1 MAHLT
6 EDTINDRIAEYL
18 RKKGIEIYTQFKG
31 VRKGANNP
39 DFQIKEPKTVY
50 GEGEWESSKFNGF
63 AQMTD
68 YSNLAG
74 AEGSFLIIYPNSLKN
89 RAMVLNIEAF
99 FGDIK
104 FHGLFHLKNL
114 PSNPF
119 YGTIEEL
126 PDWIDS
132 SLKGEKKLDKNAQI
146 EIIRTLVNGLASRL
160 PNLTSESHLFKH
172 VSQFLPEPD
181 SALKNTNRAVA
192 YLLVDQVVFYRILSE
207 KLDLKSIDPL
217 KITVPEDLYTYYFKN
232 IVENIDYE
240 TVFAIDLS
248 GLIPK
253 RGIQYI
259 RDLINVV
266 NGMKPETFSSDFLG
280 SMFHSIIPFDIRKPL
295 AAYYT
300 NQSAAALLSS
310 LTIKESTDKVADF
323 ACGSGTLL
331 LSAYDRKKKLLGR
344 ELVEKDHQKFIGSD
358 ITGIDVMV
366 FAAHLAAV
374 QLALKQPTYLSNKV
388 RIGVEDSLSLYSG
401 YEVKP
406 LDKTLPVGQSRL
418 TFFEDLSKLKE
429 RGSVGGD
436 GTGISFKL
444 EKANVVIMNPPFT
457 RKQRISKD
465 YRTELKNWLSSYK
478 KWISDSYSF
487 WAYFIFLS
495 DRFIEKNGK
504 LGFVLPVAILGQST
518 YTKLRKF
525 ILQKFEVRYVI
536 VGGYKCAF
544 SENTLIRECLLVLE
558 KVDRPQKSSKARFIF
573 LKERPTLTNT
583 EKLYHNIINTPDK
596 EILDFCDVTQEEL
609 NQNDDWWEF
618 IPEPR
623 LSSKLK
629 FSKNKFSSLLDVL
642 GDEDSLKQGL
652 RFNSSSEFVSTK
664 NSIISNPRPRISIE
678 FEIIEETKN
687 KIKFTDKLGNFYK
700 ISKKSLRPAIRTI
713 SYQDT
718 IHVDSPPDWIVID
731 RFENDEEFW
740 QAKNI
745 NTILMKRKKHL
756 DTRLGNIVM
765 AGYGNFN
772 LAAVGSSL
780 IAVTS
785 DELIAPTW
793 TCWRLLCDN
802 LDDAKILTLYLN
814 STFSIAKLIDIST
827 EVGGTLR
834 KWRKDRL
841 LLMPVLDPK
850 KLTES
855 ERISLL
861 KLYGEIS
868 NKKLPSILTQLENGN
883 NIRNKID
890 NKIAKIVYG
899 QIIDKNKIREL
910 QIKIAETINLWKNMM
925 GA

>member
-6 EDTINDRIAEYL
+6 EDTINDRVAEYL
-18 RKKGIEIYTQFKG
+18 RNNGIEIYTQVKG
-31 VRKGANNP
+31 VGKGANKP
-39 DFQIKEPKTVY
+39 DFQIKEPKTIF
-50 GEGEWESSKFNGF
+50 GEGEWESSKFSGF

-68 YSNLAG
+68 YSNLPG
-74 AEGSFLIIYPNSLKN
+74 AEGSFLIIYPNSLKSK
-89 RAMVLNIEAF
+89 AMVMNVEAF

-104 FHGLFHLKNL
+104 FHGLFNLKNL

-119 YGTIEEL
+119 FGTIKEL
-126 PDWIDS
+126 PSWIDAS
-132 SLKGEKKLDKNAQI
+132 IKGKQKLDKNAQI
-146 EIIRTLVNGLASRL
+146 EIIRALVNGLAARL

-172 VSQFLPEPD
+172 VSQFLPDPG

-192 YLLVDQVVFYRILSE
+192 YLLVDQVVFYRILSA
-207 KLDLKSIDPL
+207 KLGLEAIDSS
-217 KITVPEDLYTYYFKN
+217 KINVPQDLYTLYFKN
-232 IVENIDYE
+232 VIDNINYE

-253 RGIQYI
+253 RGLQYI

-280 SMFHSIIPFDIRKPL
+280 SMFHSVIPLDIRKPL

-331 LSAYDRKKKLLGR
+331 VSAYDRKKKLLGR
-344 ELVEKDHQKFIGSD
+344 KLVERDHQKFIGED
-358 ITGIDVMV
+358 ISGIDVMV

-388 RIGVEDSLSLYSG
+388 RIGVEDSLLLYPG
-401 YEVKP
+401 YEIKP
-406 LDKTLPVGQSRL
+406 LGKTLPIGQSKL
-418 TFFEDLSKLKE
+418 TYFQDPSKLKE

-444 EKANVVIMNPPFT
+444 AKANVIIMNPPFT
-457 RKQRISKD
+457 RKQRISKE
-465 YRTELKNWLSSYK
+465 YRSELKNWLSSYK
-478 KWISDSYSF
+478 KWISDSYGL
-487 WAYFIFLS
+487 WAYFILLS
-495 DRFIEKNGK
+495 DRFIEIDGK
-504 LGFVLPVAILGQST
+504 LGFVLPIAILRQST

-525 ILQKFEVRYVI
+525 ILQKFEVRYVM

-558 KVDRPQKSSKARFIF
+558 KVNKPQKTSKARFIF
-573 LKERPTLTNT
+573 LKEKPTLTNT
-583 EKLYHNIINTPDK
+583 EKLHINITNTPNT

-609 NQNDDWWEF
+609 AQNDDWWEF

-623 LSSKLK
+623 LSSSFKY
-629 FSKNKFSSLLDVL
+629 SKNKVSSLLDFL
-642 GDEDSLKQGL
+642 GDEDALKQGL

-678 FEIIEETKN
+678 FEIIKETKN
-687 KIKFTDKLGNFYK
+687 KIKFTDQLGSSFN

-718 IHVDSPPDWIVID
+718 IHVDSPPDWIVIN
-731 RFENDEEFW
+731 RFENDVDFW

-745 NTILMKRKKHL
+745 NSILTKRKKHL

-772 LAAVGSSL
+772 FAAVGSSV
-780 IAVTS
+780 IAVSS

-793 TCWRLLCDN
+793 TCWRLLCGD

-827 EVGGTLR
+827 EVGGSLR
-834 KWRKDRL
+834 KWRKDKL
-841 LLMPVLDPK
+841 LPMPVLDPK

-855 ERISLL
+855 ERVSLL
-861 KLYGEIS
+861 KLYSEIS
-868 NKKLPSILTQLENGN
+868 NKKLPSILDQLENGN

-890 NKIAKIVYG
+890 YAIAEILIGPAV
-899 QIIDKNKIREL
+899 DKNKIRNL
-910 QIKIAETINLWKNMM
+910 QVKIAETITLWKNMM